1 MAQAYIGLS
10 GYSYKP
16 WQGPGRFYPPT
27 LKQAGFLGYYA
38 TRYDTVELDGV
49 WYRLP
54 SEKAVVGWLAA
65 TPPHFIFSPKVHRQ
79 ISHRSRLKP
88 EGYDFIRVMLGRL
101 SALVS
106 AKRLGPLLIQLPPN
120 LVRNDDRLSAF
131 LEQLPASVQWAIEF
145 VMIPGMTRLS
155 KRCSGGSM
163 FPGSRRIR
171 TSAQPNAGT
180 RLIFGMC
187 GCAEAPTMKGISRSG
202 PARSERWSTR
212 ERAATSTASTRMKA
226 HPGSGQTD
234 CVNWQGMNGSISAL
248 PSSGKCHR
256 AVMPVKNF
264 RG

>member
-54 SEKAVVGWLAA
+54 SEKAVVDWLAT
-65 TPPHFIFSPKVHRQ
+65 TPPHFIFAPKVHRQ

-88 EGYDFIRVMLGRL
+88 EGYDFVRVMLGRL

-120 LVRNDDRLSAF
+120 LMRDDDRLSAF

-145 VMIPGMTRLS
+145 RHDSWHDTAVEALLRRFNVSWVAADTDERLAECRDTANFWYVRLRRS
-155 KRCSGGSM
+155 AYDEGDLANWAAKFRKMVDEGKSCYVYCKHEDEGS
-163 FPGSRRIR
+163 PWVWADRLRELCTIE
-171 TSAQPNAGT
+171 SAG
-180 RLIFGMC
+180 
-187 GCAEAPTMKGISRSG
+187 
-202 PARSERWSTR
+202 ERV
-212 ERAATSTASTRMKA
+212 A
-226 HPGSGQTD
+226 
-234 CVNWQGMNGSISAL
+234 
-248 PSSGKCHR
+248 
-256 AVMPVKNF
+256 
-264 RG
+264 

>member
-27 LKQAGFLGYYA
+27 LKQAGFLAYYA

-54 SEKAVVGWLAA
+54 SEKAVVDWLAA
-65 TPPHFIFSPKVHRQ
+65 TPPHFIFAPKVHRQ

-120 LVRNDDRLSAF
+120 LLRDDDRLSAF

-145 VMIPGMTRLS
+145 RHDSWQDPAVETLLRRFNVSWVAADTDERQAECRDTANFWYVRLRRSAYDEGDLVKWAS
-155 KRCSGGSM
+155 KFRKMVDEGKSCYVYCKHEDEGS
-163 FPGSRRIR
+163 PWVW
-171 TSAQPNAGT
+171 AD
-180 RLIFGMC
+180 RLR
-187 GCAEAPTMKGISRSG
+187 EL
-202 PARSERWSTR
+202 ARNERFDQR
-212 ERAATSTASTRMKA
+212 VA
-226 HPGSGQTD
+226 
-234 CVNWQGMNGSISAL
+234 
-248 PSSGKCHR
+248 
-256 AVMPVKNF
+256 
-264 RG
+264 

>member
-54 SEKAVVGWLAA
+54 SEKAVVDWLAA
-65 TPPHFIFSPKVHRQ
+65 TPPHFIFAPKVHRQ

-120 LVRNDDRLSAF
+120 LLRDDDRLSAF

-145 VMIPGMTRLS
+145 RHDSWHDTAVETLLQRFNVSWVAADTDERPAECRDTANFWYVRLRRSAYDEGDLS
-155 KRCSGGSM
+155 KWAGKIRKMVDEGKSCYVYCKHEDEGS
-163 FPGSRRIR
+163 PWVW
-171 TSAQPNAGT
+171 AD
-180 RLIFGMC
+180 RLR
-187 GCAEAPTMKGISRSG
+187 EL
-202 PARSERWSTR
+202 ARNERFDQR
-212 ERAATSTASTRMKA
+212 VA
-226 HPGSGQTD
+226 
-234 CVNWQGMNGSISAL
+234 
-248 PSSGKCHR
+248 
-256 AVMPVKNF
+256 
-264 RG
+264 

>member
-38 TRYDTVELDGV
+38 TRYDTVELDGA

-54 SEKAVVGWLAA
+54 SEKAVADWLVA
-65 TPPHFIFSPKVHRQ
+65 TPPHFIFAPKVHRQ

-120 LVRNDDRLSAF
+120 LGRDDDRLSAF

-145 VMIPGMTRLS
+145 RHDSWQDPAVETLLRRFNVSWVAADTDERPAECKDTANFWYVRLRRS
-155 KRCSGGSM
+155 AYDEGDLAKWAGKIRKMVDEGKSCYVYCKHEDEGS
-163 FPGSRRIR
+163 PWVW
-171 TSAQPNAGT
+171 AD
-180 RLIFGMC
+180 RLR
-187 GCAEAPTMKGISRSG
+187 ELVRN
-202 PARSERWSTR
+202 ERFDQR
-212 ERAATSTASTRMKA
+212 VA
-226 HPGSGQTD
+226 
-234 CVNWQGMNGSISAL
+234 
-248 PSSGKCHR
+248 
-256 AVMPVKNF
+256 
-264 RG
+264 